1 MSIPPT
7 TGRNTPVEPKPAA
20 SVVLVREAPA
30 GSAEP
35 LEVYMIRR
43 NRGMKFL
50 GGYYAFPGG
59 KVDPADGSPAV
70 LARCRGLEAA
80 RAEATFPGHA
90 GGPALAFWGTAGPEP
105 PRQSGRPPAGRRTR
119 PPPG

>member
-7 TGRNTPVEPKPAA
+7 NGPNTPVEPKPAA

-35 LEVYMIRR
+35 LEGYMIRR

-59 KVDPADGSPAV
+59 QVDPADGSPAGPPP
-70 LARCRGLEAA
+70 CRGLEAA
-80 RAEATFPGHA
+80 RAQAAFPGHA
-90 GGPALAFWGTAGPEP
+90 GGPAAPGWGSAGPGP
-105 PRQSGRPPAGRRTR
+105 PRAGR
-119 PPPG
+119 